1 MVEEGH
7 PPSRRHVDCRHSIMQ
22 PGTISLGSW
31 TTCLQVVFSCCWN
44 AADLVLTPPQM
55 YRRRPLLTV
64 ANGTLMARRS
74 WPSMGRCRQ
83 LAARRR
89 PLVKA
94 VRPRREAARL
104 IQSYL
109 ARHPLSCSPCSPRE
123 ARRASTEGRKSSS
136 RSRSVKTAS
145 AALVT
150 ASAASCFRAELRLH
164 RRLPPEQRAPPRE
177 QPVQPPQ
184 DQPEPPGISIS
195 RCCPRHP
202 TMFRADVS
210 REDQ

>member
-1 MVEEGH
+1 VTPASGL
-7 PPSRRHVDCRHSIMQ
+7 CRA
-22 PGTISLGSW
+22 GDENRTRTVSLGSW

-64 ANGTLMARRS
+64 ANGTLMAGRS

-89 PLVKA
+89 PPGQGSPAPAGGGAPHSELFEHA
-94 VRPRREAARL
+94 TRSAPARARL
-104 IQSYL
+104 VRQDE
-109 ARHPLSCSPCSPRE
+109 HP
-123 ARRASTEGRKSSS
+123 RKAPESSS

-150 ASAASCFRAELRLH
+150 ASAASCFRAELRLR

-177 QPVQPPQ
+177 QPVQPPR

-210 REDQ
+210 RKDQ

>member
-1 MVEEGH
+1 
-7 PPSRRHVDCRHSIMQ
+7 
-22 PGTISLGSW
+22 
-31 TTCLQVVFSCCWN
+31 
-44 AADLVLTPPQM
+44 
-55 YRRRPLLTV
+55 
-64 ANGTLMARRS
+64 
-74 WPSMGRCRQ
+74 MGRCRQ

-89 PLVKA
+89 PPGQGSPAPAGGGAPNSELFEHA
-94 VRPRREAARL
+94 TRSAAAR
-104 IQSYL
+104 
-109 ARHPLSCSPCSPRE
+109 ARLVE
-123 ARRASTEGRKSSS
+123 ARRASTEGPKSSS

-210 REDQ
+210 RKRSVKNYPCDPSAKVRPDAGSHRLVKVRLAGGPAGSVAPA